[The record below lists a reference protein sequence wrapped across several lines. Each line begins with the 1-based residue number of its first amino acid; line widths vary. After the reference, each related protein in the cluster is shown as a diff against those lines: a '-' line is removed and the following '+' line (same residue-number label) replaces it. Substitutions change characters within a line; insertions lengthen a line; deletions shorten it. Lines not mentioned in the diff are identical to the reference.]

1 VESSNKESNRERK
14 ARFRFSVIGPLL
26 AAPPDKGELRSELE
40 KLKSRVYRHPITGV
54 PTRFGLSTIERWYY
68 QARDAR
74 DPVGE
79 LRNRLR
85 NDAGE
90 HPSLGLSVRQVLR
103 GQYREHKSWS
113 YRLHYDNLGAVV
125 EADPELG
132 PLASYAVVRRWMKS
146 QGLFRQRRRSSK
158 HTPGAQRAE
167 ERLEN
172 LEVRSYEAEYVGGL
186 WHADFH
192 SGSLSVLTRKGKWET
207 PQLLGVLDDRSRL
220 ACHLQ
225 WYLAET
231 ARNFVH
237 GLSQAFQ
244 KRGLPRALMT
254 DNGGAETAAE
264 VEQGLLGLGIVHELI
279 LPYSPY
285 QNAKQE
291 VFWALIEGRLL
302 PMLEGVKELTLEKLN
317 EATLAFVEL
326 EYNRNR
332 HSELGCAPI
341 ERFLKDRN
349 VLRDSPPSE
358 ELRRCFCM
366 KASRKQRR
374 SDGTL
379 SVEGVRF
386 EVPSRFRH
394 LERLSVRYA
403 RWDLSSVAL
412 VDERTDASLA
422 TLYPLNK
429 TKNADGHRRKLE
441 PLFPAG
447 PRPASDIAPLLKKLL
462 AEYSALGL
470 PPAYL
475 PSEEEKR

>member
-1 VESSNKESNRERK
+1 MESSNKESNRERW

-79 LRNRLR
+79 LKNRLR

-103 GQYREHKSWS
+103 ALYQAHKSWS
-113 YRLHYDNLGAVV
+113 YRLHYDNLRAVV
-125 EADPELG
+125 EADAELG

-146 QGLFRQRRRSSK
+146 QGLFRQRRQRSR

-207 PQLLGVLDDRSRL
+207 PQLLGALDDRSRL
-220 ACHLQ
+220 ACHVQ

-237 GLSQAFQ
+237 GLSQAIQ

-341 ERFLKDRN
+341 ERFLKDRS

-374 SDGTL
+374 GDGTL

-394 LERLSVRYA
+394 LERIWVRYA
-403 RWDLSSVAL
+403 RWDLSTVAL

-429 TKNADGHRRKLE
+429 TKNADGQRRKLE
-441 PLFPAG
+441 TLLPAE

-475 PSEEEKR
+475 PSEEKKP